1 MDAEVDV
8 TPESLF
14 RPVKRRKFVRRRPG
28 DHTEDAGPA
37 GESAT
42 ERSEKNRHVSESQST
57 PDGDEDLEA
66 IGVVRLRRPHHARKG
81 GIGFSATSRLGKDD
95 SCQRALGLAE
105 DRDRERERVQEMG
118 DRFTAHTGQTVD
130 VDKHMY
136 GSSYH
141 LAVRCWGDAD

>member
-28 DHTEDAGPA
+28 DHTEDTGPA

-42 ERSEKNRHVSESQST
+42 ESSEKNRRVPEPQST
-57 PDGDEDLEA
+57 PNGDEDPEA

-81 GIGFSATSRLGKDD
+81 GIGFSATLRLGKDD
-95 SCQRALGLAE
+95 SRQTALSPAE
-105 DRDRERERVQEMG
+105 DRERETVQDMG

-136 GSSYH
+136 GSSYP
-141 LAVRCWGDAD
+141 LAVRC